1 MRVGIKDINNRIQLL
16 NSNIISEPN
25 VNLLESVYRNDT
37 FSVKNA
43 EYAIHN
49 WRGLNEDGDVNAFL
63 EALNIYSDMCN
74 SKTSNGLLNTL
85 GNYIISEA
93 NKVRNADQ
101 LKRSLKMRLGRLNN
115 KITTKTSNKIDSVTN
130 AVQRSIS
137 NLTNTLPSSVIK
149 TPMTTTSSGGSDEVS
164 MESYVLLSAYEVA
177 SKNSSCDRIIE
188 NYKKI
193 NKRYGVNQI
202 IAEMTDSTE
211 MYEVSMR
218 IANFMDTYN
227 LPFKDKYSIALECSY
242 YGMESHRI
250 HPKPSTIIDAVTD
263 YFIFTRGLSE
273 SELYDIMDVSTKSIV
288 FDGPEFDTL
297 GYLNLQ
303 DAEDS
308 PESSYIDIPQLVSQY
323 TGDSIYESDSAENII
338 KDKTKEINDSIETL
352 NTDAKKGIVDG
363 KNSVKDNKLKNQ
375 IDEFRKNCNKDPNDK
390 TLPTKFKSL
399 ISSIFS
405 KTPEQIIFEMP
416 NLLGVI
422 RAFIIIGA
430 LAIHP
435 IIGILS
441 FITSEILKVHYSR
454 KSLDKITTAY
464 KNEIKI
470 VEGKLEKKDSKDLQK
485 YLDELKK
492 DLDKIE
498 TYEREMYTDEEN
510 DERDEAKWAA
520 EYESDDNDS
529 SSDSDE
535 EDDWDDMDWS
545 DIDEQTSISIN
556 NIATIM
562 ESLIGPLQDRDIS
575 GLIKDNIVKLSPDVI
590 DTIADFS
597 ITVPVIL
604 ERKPLCST
612 IEEYR
617 NDLRKSSRQTKSID
631 DYIKINRLNEAIYKL
646 NNAPMTYNTSVS
658 LYDCEKVLT
667 LIDEMVKFDQSIYI
681 TEMDFINNIKIAMNN
696 IRRDAVKLSDAEKR
710 TSKNIDMSLGSIAKG
725 INDCMKADARDRV
738 AAEKILPPAS
748 KCIKYAIATGAAWA
762 VNPALAVLG
771 VVGKIFCDKKFEHK
785 FKQQALDDIEV
796 ELKICKRK
804 IEEAENNNAKSD
816 ELRELYK
823 IKRELERQRQRIKYS
838 FLTKGKAVT
847 LPND

>member
-16 NSNIISEPN
+16 NSNITSELN
-25 VNLLESVYRNDT
+25 VNLLESVYRNDS

-43 EYAIHN
+43 EYAIYN
-49 WRGLNEDGDVNAFL
+49 WRNLNEDGDVNAFL

-85 GNYIISEA
+85 GTYIISEA

-115 KITTKTSNKIDSVTN
+115 KITTKTTNKFDSVTN

-164 MESYVLLSAYEVA
+164 MESYVLLSAYGVA
-177 SKNSSCDRIIE
+177 SKNNSCDRIIE

-211 MYEVSMR
+211 IYEVSMR
-218 IANFMDTYN
+218 MANFMDTYN
-227 LPFKDKYSIALECSY
+227 LPFKDKYSIALECLY

-250 HPKPSTIIDAVTD
+250 HPKPSTVIDAVTD

-288 FDGPEFDTL
+288 FDSPEFDTL

-323 TGDSIYESDSAENII
+323 TGDGISESIASKIELKKAEGEVIGG
-338 KDKTKEINDSIETL
+338 TL
-352 NTDAKKGIVDG
+352 AASAKKGIVDG
-363 KNSVKDNKLKNQ
+363 KNAVKDDKLKNQ

-435 IIGILS
+435 IVGLLS

-454 KSLDKITTAY
+454 KSLDKIISAY
-464 KNEIKI
+464 KNEIKL
-470 VEGKLEKKDSKDLQK
+470 VEGKLEKKDNEDLQK

-520 EYESDDNDS
+520 ESESNDNDS
-529 SSDSDE
+529 SPDSDE

-562 ESLIGPLQDRDIS
+562 ESLIEPLKNRDVS

-667 LIDEMVKFDQSIYI
+667 LLDEMVKFDQSIYI

-696 IRRDAVKLSDAEKR
+696 IKRDAVKLSDAEKR

-796 ELKICKRK
+796 ELKIVKRK
-804 IEEAENNNAKSD
+804 IDEAENNNAKSD

-823 IKRELERQRQRIKYS
+823 IERELERQKQRIKYS

>member
-1 MRVGIKDINNRIQLL
+1 MRVGIKDINNRIRLL
-16 NSNIISEPN
+16 NSNITSEPN
-25 VNLLESVYRNDT
+25 VNLLESVYRNDS

-43 EYAIHN
+43 EYAIYN
-49 WRGLNEDGDVNAFL
+49 WRNLNEDGDVNAFL

-85 GNYIISEA
+85 GTYIISEA
-93 NKVRNADQ
+93 NKVKNADQ

-115 KITTKTSNKIDSVTN
+115 KITTKTTNKFDSVTN

-164 MESYVLLSAYEVA
+164 MESYVLLSAYGVA
-177 SKNSSCDRIIE
+177 SKNNSCDRIIE

-211 MYEVSMR
+211 IYEVSMR
-218 IANFMDTYN
+218 MANFMDTYN
-227 LPFKDKYSIALECSY
+227 LPFKDKYSIALECLY

-250 HPKPSTIIDAVTD
+250 HPKPSTVIDAVTD

-288 FDGPEFDTL
+288 FDSPEFDTL

-323 TGDSIYESDSAENII
+323 TGDGISESIASKIELKKAEGEVI
-338 KDKTKEINDSIETL
+338 SGTL
-352 NTDAKKGIVDG
+352 AASAKKGVVDG
-363 KNSVKDNKLKNQ
+363 KNAVKDDKLKNQ

-435 IIGILS
+435 IVGLLS

-454 KSLDKITTAY
+454 KSLDKIISAY

-470 VEGKLEKKDSKDLQK
+470 VEGKLEKKDNEDLQK

-529 SSDSDE
+529 SSDE
-535 EDDWDDMDWS
+535 EDDWDDIDWN

-562 ESLIGPLQDRDIS
+562 ESLIEPLKNRDVS

-604 ERKPLCST
+604 ERKPLYDT

-617 NDLRKSSRQTKSID
+617 NNLRESSRQTKSID
-631 DYIKINRLNEAIYKL
+631 DYIKINRLNEAMYKL
-646 NNAPMTYNTSVS
+646 KNAPMTYNTSVS

-696 IRRDAVKLSDAEKR
+696 IKRDAVKLSDAEKR

-823 IKRELERQRQRIKYS
+823 IERELERQKQRIKYS

>member
-1 MRVGIKDINNRIQLL
+1 MRVGIKDINNRIRLL
-16 NSNIISEPN
+16 NSNITSEPN
-25 VNLLESVYRNDT
+25 VNLLESVYRNDS

-43 EYAIHN
+43 EYAIYN
-49 WRGLNEDGDVNAFL
+49 WRNLNEDGDVNAFL

-85 GNYIISEA
+85 GTYIISEA
-93 NKVRNADQ
+93 NKVKNADQ

-115 KITTKTSNKIDSVTN
+115 KITTKTTNKFDSVTN

-164 MESYVLLSAYEVA
+164 MESYVLLSAYGVA
-177 SKNSSCDRIIE
+177 SKNNSCDRIIE

-211 MYEVSMR
+211 IYEVSMR
-218 IANFMDTYN
+218 MANFMDTYN
-227 LPFKDKYSIALECSY
+227 LPFKDKYSIALECLY

-250 HPKPSTIIDAVTD
+250 HPKPSTVIDAVTD

-288 FDGPEFDTL
+288 FDSPEFDTL

-323 TGDSIYESDSAENII
+323 TGDGISESIASKIELKKAEGEVI
-338 KDKTKEINDSIETL
+338 SGTL
-352 NTDAKKGIVDG
+352 AASAKKGVVDG
-363 KNSVKDNKLKNQ
+363 KNAVKDDKLKNQ

-435 IIGILS
+435 IVGLLS

-454 KSLDKITTAY
+454 KSLDKIISAY

-470 VEGKLEKKDSKDLQK
+470 VEGKLEKKDNEDLQK

-529 SSDSDE
+529 SSDE
-535 EDDWDDMDWS
+535 EDDWDDIDWN

-562 ESLIGPLQDRDIS
+562 ESLIEPLKNRDVS

-604 ERKPLCST
+604 ERKPLYNT

-617 NDLRKSSRQTKSID
+617 NNLRESSRQTKSID
-631 DYIKINRLNEAIYKL
+631 DYIKINRLNEAMYKL
-646 NNAPMTYNTSVS
+646 KNAPMTYNTSVS

-696 IRRDAVKLSDAEKR
+696 IKRDAVKLSDAEKR

-823 IKRELERQRQRIKYS
+823 IERELERQKQRIKYS

>member
-1 MRVGIKDINNRIQLL
+1 MRVGIKDINNRIRLL

-25 VNLLESVYRNDT
+25 VHLLESVYRNDS

-43 EYAIHN
+43 EQAIYK
-49 WRGLNEDGDVNAFL
+49 WRNLNEDGDVNAFL

-74 SKTSNGLLNTL
+74 SKSSNGLLNTL

-93 NKVRNADQ
+93 NKVRDADQ

-115 KITTKTSNKIDSVTN
+115 KVTTKVSNKFDSVTS

-137 NLTNTLPSSVIK
+137 NLTNTLPSSTIK
-149 TPMTTTSSGGSDEVS
+149 TPVTTTSSGGSDEVS

-193 NKRYGVNQI
+193 NKRYGVDQI

-211 MYEVSMR
+211 IYEVSMR

-250 HPKPSTIIDAVTD
+250 HPKPSTVIDAVTD
-263 YFIFTRGLSE
+263 YFIFNGGLSE
-273 SELYDIMDVSTKSIV
+273 SNLYDIMDVSTKSIV

-308 PESSYIDIPQLVSQY
+308 PESSYINIPELVSQY
-323 TGDSIYESDSAENII
+323 TGDGISESIASKIELKKAEGEVIGGSLVDS
-338 KDKTKEINDSIETL
+338 
-352 NTDAKKGIVDG
+352 AKKGFVDG
-363 KNSVKDNKLKNQ
+363 KNSVKDDKLKNQ

-435 IIGILS
+435 IIGLLS

-454 KSLDKITTAY
+454 KSLDKIISAY
-464 KNEIKI
+464 KNEIKV
-470 VEGKLEKKDSKDLQK
+470 VEGKLEKKDNEDLQK

-492 DLDKIE
+492 DLEKIE
-498 TYEREMYTDEEN
+498 AYEREMYTDEEN

-529 SSDSDE
+529 SSNSDE
-535 EDDWDDMDWS
+535 EDDWDDIDW
-545 DIDEQTSISIN
+545 DELDEQTSISIN

-562 ESLIGPLQDRDIS
+562 ESLIEPLQNRDVS

-604 ERKPLCST
+604 ERKPLCNT

-617 NDLRKSSRQTKSID
+617 NNLRESSRQTKSID
-631 DYIKINRLNEAIYKL
+631 DYIKINRLNEAMYKL
-646 NNAPMTYNTSVS
+646 KNAPMTYNTSVS

-667 LIDEMVKFDQSIYI
+667 LIDEMVKFDQSMYI
-681 TEMDFINNIKIAMNN
+681 TEMDFVNNIKIAMNN
-696 IRRDAVKLSDAEKR
+696 IKRDAVKLSDAEKR
-710 TSKNIDMSLGSIAKG
+710 TSKNIDMSLGSVAKG

-785 FKQQALDDIEV
+785 YKQQALDDIEV
-796 ELKICKRK
+796 ELKIVKRK

-816 ELRELYK
+816 TLRELYK
-823 IKRELERQRQRIKYS
+823 IERELERQKQRIKYS

>member
-25 VNLLESVYRNDT
+25 VHLLESVYRNDT

-43 EYAIHN
+43 EQAIYK
-49 WRGLNEDGDVNAFL
+49 WRNLNEDGDVNAFL

-74 SKTSNGLLNTL
+74 SKSSNGLLNTL

-93 NKVRNADQ
+93 NKVRDADQ

-115 KITTKTSNKIDSVTN
+115 KVTTKVSNKFDSVTS

-137 NLTNTLPSSVIK
+137 NLTNTLPSSTIK
-149 TPMTTTSSGGSDEVS
+149 TPVTTTSSGGSDEVS

-193 NKRYGVNQI
+193 NKRYGVDQI

-211 MYEVSMR
+211 IYEVSMR

-250 HPKPSTIIDAVTD
+250 HPKPSTVIDAVTD
-263 YFIFTRGLSE
+263 YFIFNRGLSE
-273 SELYDIMDVSTKSIV
+273 SNLYDIMDVSTKSIV

-308 PESSYIDIPQLVSQY
+308 PESSYINIPDCYYPMLFKLKVSQY
-323 TGDSIYESDSAENII
+323 TGDGISESIASKIELKKAEGEVIGGSLVDS
-338 KDKTKEINDSIETL
+338 
-352 NTDAKKGIVDG
+352 AKKGFVDG
-363 KNSVKDNKLKNQ
+363 KNAVKDDKLKNQ

-435 IIGILS
+435 IIGLLS

-454 KSLDKITTAY
+454 KSLDKIISAY
-464 KNEIKI
+464 KNEIKV
-470 VEGKLEKKDSKDLQK
+470 VEGKLEKKDNEDLQK

-492 DLDKIE
+492 DLEKIE
-498 TYEREMYTDEEN
+498 AYEREMYTDEEN

-529 SSDSDE
+529 SSNSE
-535 EDDWDDMDWS
+535 LLLS
-545 DIDEQTSISIN
+545 LSI
-556 NIATIM
+556 
-562 ESLIGPLQDRDIS
+562 
-575 GLIKDNIVKLSPDVI
+575 
-590 DTIADFS
+590 
-597 ITVPVIL
+597 IL
-604 ERKPLCST
+604 LF
-612 IEEYR
+612 
-617 NDLRKSSRQTKSID
+617 L
-631 DYIKINRLNEAIYKL
+631 LL
-646 NNAPMTYNTSVS
+646 
-658 LYDCEKVLT
+658 L
-667 LIDEMVKFDQSIYI
+667 
-681 TEMDFINNIKIAMNN
+681 
-696 IRRDAVKLSDAEKR
+696 
-710 TSKNIDMSLGSIAKG
+710 
-725 INDCMKADARDRV
+725 
-738 AAEKILPPAS
+738 
-748 KCIKYAIATGAAWA
+748 
-762 VNPALAVLG
+762 
-771 VVGKIFCDKKFEHK
+771 
-785 FKQQALDDIEV
+785 
-796 ELKICKRK
+796 
-804 IEEAENNNAKSD
+804 
-816 ELRELYK
+816 
-823 IKRELERQRQRIKYS
+823 S
-838 FLTKGKAVT
+838 FLNKVDF
-847 LPND
+847 LSFIISFVL

>member
-25 VNLLESVYRNDT
+25 VHLLESVYRNDT

-43 EYAIHN
+43 EQAIYK
-49 WRGLNEDGDVNAFL
+49 WRNLNEDGDVNAFL

-74 SKTSNGLLNTL
+74 SKSSNGLLNTL

-93 NKVRNADQ
+93 NKVRDADQ

-115 KITTKTSNKIDSVTN
+115 KVTTKVSNKFDSVTS

-137 NLTNTLPSSVIK
+137 NLTNTLPSSTIK
-149 TPMTTTSSGGSDEVS
+149 TPVTTTSSGGSDEVS

-193 NKRYGVNQI
+193 NKRYGVDQI

-211 MYEVSMR
+211 IYEVSMR

-250 HPKPSTIIDAVTD
+250 HPKPSTVIDAVTD
-263 YFIFTRGLSE
+263 YFIFNRGLSE
-273 SELYDIMDVSTKSIV
+273 SNLYDIMDVSTKSIV

-308 PESSYIDIPQLVSQY
+308 PESSYINIPELVSQY
-323 TGDSIYESDSAENII
+323 TGDGISESIASKIELKKAEGEVIGGTLVDS
-338 KDKTKEINDSIETL
+338 
-352 NTDAKKGIVDG
+352 AKKGIIDG
-363 KNSVKDNKLKNQ
+363 KNAVKDDKLKNQ

-435 IIGILS
+435 IIGLLS

-454 KSLDKITTAY
+454 KSLDKIISAY
-464 KNEIKI
+464 KNEIKV
-470 VEGKLEKKDSKDLQK
+470 VEGKLEKKDNEDLQK

-492 DLDKIE
+492 DLEKIE
-498 TYEREMYTDEEN
+498 AYERELYTDEEN

-529 SSDSDE
+529 SSDE
-535 EDDWDDMDWS
+535 EDDWGDIDW
-545 DIDEQTSISIN
+545 DELDEQTSISIN

-562 ESLIGPLQDRDIS
+562 ESLIEPLQNRDVS

-604 ERKPLCST
+604 ERKPLCNT

-617 NDLRKSSRQTKSID
+617 NNLRESSRQTKSID
-631 DYIKINRLNEAIYKL
+631 DYIKINRLNEAMYKL
-646 NNAPMTYNTSVS
+646 KNAPMTYNTSVS

-667 LIDEMVKFDQSIYI
+667 LIDEMVKFDQSMYI
-681 TEMDFINNIKIAMNN
+681 TEMDFVNNIKIAMNN
-696 IRRDAVKLSDAEKR
+696 IKRDAVKLSDAEKR
-710 TSKNIDMSLGSIAKG
+710 TSKNIDMSLGSVAKG

-785 FKQQALDDIEV
+785 YKQQALDDIEV
-796 ELKICKRK
+796 ELKIVKRK

-816 ELRELYK
+816 TLRELYK
-823 IKRELERQRQRIKYS
+823 IERELERQRQRIKYS

>member
-1 MRVGIKDINNRIQLL
+1 
-16 NSNIISEPN
+16 
-25 VNLLESVYRNDT
+25 
-37 FSVKNA
+37 
-43 EYAIHN
+43 
-49 WRGLNEDGDVNAFL
+49 
-63 EALNIYSDMCN
+63 
-74 SKTSNGLLNTL
+74 
-85 GNYIISEA
+85 
-93 NKVRNADQ
+93 
-101 LKRSLKMRLGRLNN
+101 
-115 KITTKTSNKIDSVTN
+115 
-130 AVQRSIS
+130 
-137 NLTNTLPSSVIK
+137 
-149 TPMTTTSSGGSDEVS
+149 MTTTSSGGSDEVS
-164 MESYVLLSAYEVA
+164 MENYVLLSAYEVA

-250 HPKPSTIIDAVTD
+250 HPKPSTVIDAVTD
-263 YFIFTRGLSE
+263 YFIFNRGLSE

-323 TGDSIYESDSAENII
+323 TGDGISESIASKIELKKAEGEVIGG
-338 KDKTKEINDSIETL
+338 TL
-352 NTDAKKGIVDG
+352 AASAKKGIVDG
-363 KNSVKDNKLKNQ
+363 KNAVKDDKLKNQ

-435 IIGILS
+435 IIGLLS

-454 KSLDKITTAY
+454 KSLDKIISAY
-464 KNEIKI
+464 KNEIKV
-470 VEGKLEKKDSKDLQK
+470 VEGKLEKKDNEDLQK

-492 DLDKIE
+492 DLEKIE
-498 TYEREMYTDEEN
+498 AYEREMYTDEEN

-520 EYESDDNDS
+520 ESESDDNDS
-529 SSDSDE
+529 SSDE
-535 EDDWDDMDWS
+535 EDDWDDIDW
-545 DIDEQTSISIN
+545 DELDEQTSISIN

-562 ESLIGPLQDRDIS
+562 ESLFGPLQDRDVS

-597 ITVPVIL
+597 VTVPVIL

-667 LIDEMVKFDQSIYI
+667 LIDEIVKFDQSMYI
-681 TEMDFINNIKIAMNN
+681 TEMDFVNNIKIAMNN
-696 IRRDAVKLSDAEKR
+696 IKRDAVKLSDAEKR
-710 TSKNIDMSLGSIAKG
+710 TSKNIDMSLGSVAKG

-738 AAEKILPPAS
+738 AAEKILTPAS

-785 FKQQALDDIEV
+785 YKQQALDDIEV
-796 ELKICKRK
+796 ELKIVKRK

-816 ELRELYK
+816 TLRELYK
-823 IKRELERQRQRIKYS
+823 IERELERQRQRIKYS

>member
-25 VNLLESVYRNDT
+25 VHLLESVYRNDT
-37 FSVKNA
+37 FSIKNA
-43 EYAIHN
+43 EYAIYN
-49 WRGLNEDGDVNAFL
+49 WRNLNEDGDVDAFL

-115 KITTKTSNKIDSVTN
+115 KITTKTTNKFDSVTN

-149 TPMTTTSSGGSDEVS
+149 TPMTTTSSGGSDEVT
-164 MESYVLLSAYEVA
+164 MESYVLLSAYVVA

-193 NKRYGVNQI
+193 NKRFGVDKI
-202 IAEMTDSTE
+202 IAEMVDTSE
-211 MYEVSMR
+211 IYEVSMR
-218 IANFMDTYN
+218 MANFMDTYN

-250 HPKPSTIIDAVTD
+250 HPKPSTVIDAVTD
-263 YFIFTRGLSE
+263 YFIFNGGLSE
-273 SELYDIMDVSTKSIV
+273 SNLYDIMDVSTKSIV
-288 FDGPEFDTL
+288 FDSPEFDTL

-323 TGDSIYESDSAENII
+323 TGDGISESIASKIELKKAEGEVIGG
-338 KDKTKEINDSIETL
+338 TL
-352 NTDAKKGIVDG
+352 AASAKKGIVDG
-363 KNSVKDNKLKNQ
+363 KNAVKDDKLKNQ

-435 IIGILS
+435 IIGLLS
-441 FITSEILKVHYSR
+441 FVTSEILKVHYSR
-454 KSLDKITTAY
+454 KSLEKIISAY
-464 KNEIKI
+464 KNEIKV
-470 VEGKLEKKDSKDLQK
+470 VEGKLEKKDNEDLQK

-529 SSDSDE
+529 SSNSDE
-535 EDDWDDMDWS
+535 EDDWDDIDWS
-545 DIDEQTSISIN
+545 ELDEQTSISIN

-562 ESLIGPLQDRDIS
+562 ESLIGPLQDRDVS

-617 NDLRKSSRQTKSID
+617 NDLRKSSRQTESID

-646 NNAPMTYNTSVS
+646 RNAPMTYNTSVS

-696 IRRDAVKLSDAEKR
+696 IKRDAVKLSDAEKR
-710 TSKNIDMSLGSIAKG
+710 TSKNIDMSLGSVAKG

-796 ELKICKRK
+796 ELKICERK
-804 IEEAENNNAKSD
+804 IEAAENNNAKSD

-823 IKRELERQRQRIKYS
+823 IKRELERQKQRIKYS

>member
-1 MRVGIKDINNRIQLL
+1 MRVGIKDINNRIRLL
-16 NSNIISEPN
+16 NSNITSEPN
-25 VNLLESVYRNDT
+25 VNLLESVYRNDS

-43 EYAIHN
+43 EYAIYN
-49 WRGLNEDGDVNAFL
+49 WRNLNEDGDVNAFL

-85 GNYIISEA
+85 GTYIISEA

-115 KITTKTSNKIDSVTN
+115 KITTKTTNKFDSVTN

-164 MESYVLLSAYEVA
+164 MESYVLFSAYEVA
-177 SKNSSCDRIIE
+177 SKNNSCDRIIE

-211 MYEVSMR
+211 IYEVSMR
-218 IANFMDTYN
+218 MANFMDTYN
-227 LPFKDKYSIALECSY
+227 LPFKDKYSIALECLY

-250 HPKPSTIIDAVTD
+250 HPKPSTVIDAVTD

-288 FDGPEFDTL
+288 FDDHEFDTL

-323 TGDSIYESDSAENII
+323 TGDGISESIASKIELKKAEGEVIGG
-338 KDKTKEINDSIETL
+338 TL
-352 NTDAKKGIVDG
+352 AASAKKGIVDG
-363 KNSVKDNKLKNQ
+363 KNAVKDDKLKNQ

-435 IIGILS
+435 IVGLLS

-454 KSLDKITTAY
+454 KSLDKIISAY

-470 VEGKLEKKDSKDLQK
+470 VEGKLEKKDNEDLQK

-529 SSDSDE
+529 SSDE
-535 EDDWDDMDWS
+535 EDDWDDIDWS
-545 DIDEQTSISIN
+545 ELDEQTSISIN

-562 ESLIGPLQDRDIS
+562 ESLIGPLQDRDVS

-612 IEEYR
+612 IEEYL
-617 NDLRKSSRQTKSID
+617 NDLRKSSRQTESID

-646 NNAPMTYNTSVS
+646 RNAPMTYNTSVS

-667 LIDEMVKFDQSIYI
+667 LLDEMAKFDQSIYI

-696 IRRDAVKLSDAEKR
+696 IKRDAVKLSDAEKR

-725 INDCMKADARDRV
+725 INDSMKADARDRV

-823 IKRELERQRQRIKYS
+823 IERELERQRQRIKYS